1 MTKAAKRASGSK
13 AKPRYKRVLF
23 KVSGEALMGSQSFGI
38 DPKMTARIA
47 RDVKQA
53 VGLGVRVALVV
64 GGGNIFRGVALAAG
78 GADRVTG
85 DHMGMLATVMNA
97 KALKMAL
104 SDAGMDAVVLSAVD
118 MPAFA
123 RPSPNAD
130 WRRIWTRAGWWSLP
144 AAPAIPSSPPIL
156 RQPSGQAKCRPM
168 RC

>member
-85 DHMGMLATVMNA
+85 DHEPLLITREGGKPSAVMISLEDFASYEETHHLLKSPENARRLAESIE
-97 KALKMAL
+97 AL
-104 SDAGMDAVVLSAVD
+104 SKGRGR
-118 MPAFA
+118 A
-123 RPSPNAD
+123 RELAE
-130 WRRIWTRAGWWSLP
+130 
-144 AAPAIPSSPPIL
+144 
-156 RQPSGQAKCRPM
+156 
-168 RC
+168 